1 MVIGYRWLLGY
12 VTLFECR
19 IILSRENN
27 GAALLMVLSVPAQFV
42 EIYLAGERHF
52 LQIETQASL

>member
-1 MVIGYRWLLGY
+1 MVGYRWLLGY

-19 IILSRENN
+19 IIIPHENS
-27 GAALLMVLSVPAQFV
+27 GAALLMVLSVSAHFV